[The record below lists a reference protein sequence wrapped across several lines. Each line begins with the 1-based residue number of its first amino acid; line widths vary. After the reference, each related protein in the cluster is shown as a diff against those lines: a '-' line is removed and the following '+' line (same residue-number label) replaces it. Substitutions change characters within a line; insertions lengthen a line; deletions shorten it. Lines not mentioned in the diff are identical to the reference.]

1 VVLVAAANE
10 LTRQAAETRRH
21 PSNNNNIITNILSS
35 TINSKGKLN
44 KENSNP
50 LRRDRPTL

>member
-35 TINSKGKLN
+35 TINNKGKLN